1 MTLTKEELDD
11 LFGTLAVQVE
21 TTVAASP
28 EAVWDLLADVTR
40 IGEFSPECKQAE
52 WLDGAT
58 GAAVGA
64 RFAGYNQKGPRE
76 WTRPCTVTACDP
88 PTRFSYVVGDDIDGS
103 PVTDW
108 EFEIAP
114 VDGGSLVRQRF
125 AHRPSGR
132 SSLRLT
138 AEGGDHAESIISWRR
153 NDLREGMEATL
164 AAMKA
169 ALERT

>member
-21 TTVAASP
+21 TTVAAPP

-76 WTRPCTVTACDP
+76 CSFGSRWSGRRRYPV
-88 PTRFSYVVGDDIDGS
+88 PTSKVVGY
-103 PVTDW
+103 
-108 EFEIAP
+108 
-114 VDGGSLVRQRF
+114 
-125 AHRPSGR
+125 
-132 SSLRLT
+132 
-138 AEGGDHAESIISWRR
+138 
-153 NDLREGMEATL
+153 
-164 AAMKA
+164 
-169 ALERT
+169 